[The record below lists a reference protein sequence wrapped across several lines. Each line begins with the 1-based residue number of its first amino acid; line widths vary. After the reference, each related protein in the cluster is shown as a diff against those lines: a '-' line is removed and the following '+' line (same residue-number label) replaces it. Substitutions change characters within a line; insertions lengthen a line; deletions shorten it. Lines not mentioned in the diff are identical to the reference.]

1 MTEPT
6 DPRPDPRPDPG
17 PDPRPG
23 PRARLAAGEVL
34 VGAWCSLP
42 GVVTAALVAGLPG
55 LDYLVTD
62 LQHGESTET
71 DLPGICAAAT
81 AAGVLPLARVRS
93 SAFADVGRAL
103 DLGAHG
109 VFVPNVG
116 GAQHVA
122 DVLGQACYAPAGS
135 RSYGP
140 LVPTPVD
147 PLRFIVL
154 ETRQAWRELDAILRL
169 DLLDGVY
176 VGPMDLAYSLGHG
189 DDPHDDHMAG
199 VIADIVRA
207 CVERGVPVGVHTGTG
222 PAARRYRDAGA
233 QLVTAL
239 ADTVVLAESGAA
251 HVELVR
257 AASRAGA

>member
-1 MTEPT
+1 MADPT
-6 DPRPDPRPDPG
+6 DLRG
-17 PDPRPG
+17 
-23 PRARLAAGEVL
+23 RLTAGETL

-42 GVVTAALVAGLPG
+42 GAATASLVAGLPG

-62 LQHGESTET
+62 LQHGASAETE
-71 DLPGICAAAT
+71 LPGICAAAT
-81 AAGVLPLARVRS
+81 ARGVVPLVRVRS
-93 SAFADVGRAL
+93 SAFADVGRPL

-116 GAQHVA
+116 GAAHVA
-122 DVLGQACYAPAGS
+122 EVLGQARYAPGGT

-140 LVPTPVD
+140 AMPVPAD

-154 ETRQAWRELDAILRL
+154 ETRQAWQELGDILEL

-176 VGPMDLAYSLGHG
+176 VGPVDLAYSLGHG
-189 DDPHDDHMAG
+189 DDPHDSHMAA
-199 VIADIVRA
+199 VIAEIVRA

-233 QLVTAL
+233 RLVNAV
-239 ADTVVLAESGAA
+239 ADTVALAEAGRAYID
-251 HVELVR
+251 LVR
-257 AASRAGA
+257 SAGDERAADVDARECAR